1 MAREFART
9 DRVSQEIQREIAVIL
24 QREIKDPRLGM
35 LTVSSVEV
43 TRDLLY
49 AKVFVTFFDDDQEV
63 IKTSISVLN
72 DAAGYIRSILAKS
85 LRARI
90 MPNLRF
96 VYDQSLAEGIRMSSL
111 VDQVIRDDERKSNQ
125 DEDAA
130 DSTDDS
136 TDKSKED

>member
-125 DEDAA
+125 DENAA

>member
-125 DEDAA
+125 DEDAV

>member
-125 DEDAA
+125 DEEAV

>member
-111 VDQVIRDDERKSNQ
+111 VDQVIRDDERKYNQ